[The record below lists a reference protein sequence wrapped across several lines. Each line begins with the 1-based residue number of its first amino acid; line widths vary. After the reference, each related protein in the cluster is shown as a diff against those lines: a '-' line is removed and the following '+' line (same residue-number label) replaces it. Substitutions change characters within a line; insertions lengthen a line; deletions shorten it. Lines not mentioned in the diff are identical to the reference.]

1 MHLECLEQ
9 KSLIQEIIEATGH
22 MCIFLSKFHWVFL
35 GGQSKS
41 IFAITVIIL
50 LPLSKKTSQR
60 HLHLWMWKQSGNRN
74 IRWFDACMHIEMARG
89 QKRYSSRSKPL
100 ALTSMHLTCT
110 RESGE
115 VVQWIRKWFVINYHF
130 WLYTPVGQI
139 STHKILITSL
149 VFIYLNIHLTELF
162 AWYK

>member
-60 HLHLWMWKQSGNRN
+60 HLHLRMWKQSGNRN

-89 QKRYSSRSKPL
+89 QKRHSSRSKPL
-100 ALTSMHLTCT
+100 ALTSMHLIVMYQ
-110 RESGE
+110 REWWGCSMNKE
-115 VVQWIRKWFVINYHF
+115 MICNKLPFLAIYPCWPNLNSQNFNNFLSFHLFKYPSDR
-130 WLYTPVGQI
+130 
-139 STHKILITSL
+139 ILC
-149 VFIYLNIHLTELF
+149 
-162 AWYK
+162 K